1 MKRYPLTATCLAITL
16 SCLTAAATAA
26 NRVKAGQWEATVEML
41 GQTMTKSTCLSP
53 ADAAAINGDTKSITG
68 YVEKAS
74 APVGCKVKD
83 VRINGDQ
90 VSVTSVCAS
99 GKAHVGTTTYHGD
112 SWETVNT
119 NGAKSR
125 SKWVGPCH

>member
-1 MKRYPLTATCLAITL
+1 MKRHPRTAICLVIGL
-16 SCLTAAATAA
+16 SCLVGTAAAA
-26 NRVKAGQWEATVEML
+26 NRVKAGQWDTTFQMF
-41 GQTMTKSTCLSP
+41 GRTMTKSTCLSP
-53 ADAAAINGDTKSITG
+53 ADAAAINGDAKSIAG
-68 YVEKAS
+68 YVEKVS
-74 APVGCKVKD
+74 APSGCKVKD

-90 VSVTSVCAS
+90 VSVTSVCGS

-125 SKWVGPCH
+125 AKWLGPCK